1 MRYCFNNRML
11 CCPAALASPYL
22 QAQGLAVCLGV
33 LEAQLH
39 AGPALQEAF
48 ASHVLQAITNAAE
61 YGPCNVEL
69 QRSPQL
75 QVSHF

>member
-1 MRYCFNNRML
+1 MTL
-11 CCPAALASPYL
+11 HP
-22 QAQGLAVCLGV
+22 QAQGLSVCLDV

-39 AGPALQEAF
+39 AGPELQEAF

-69 QRSPQL
+69 QRSHQL
-75 QVSHF
+75 QVRHFGFTVLRAGGQSPV